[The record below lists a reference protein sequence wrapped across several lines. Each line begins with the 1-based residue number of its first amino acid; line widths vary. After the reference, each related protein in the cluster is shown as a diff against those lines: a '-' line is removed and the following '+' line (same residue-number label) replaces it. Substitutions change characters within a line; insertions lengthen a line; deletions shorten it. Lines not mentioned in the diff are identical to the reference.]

1 MALPHAEYRYV
12 VARRVY
18 NKPAFDSEHHRK
30 ARVSR
35 TLRQKL
41 VAKCDFSKK
50 RAFQI
55 TKGFLPI
62 LDWLPQ
68 YRIKEWLLSDIIS
81 GVSTGLVC
89 TLQGL
94 AFALLVAIPPK
105 YGLYAAFF
113 PILSYFIM
121 GTSKHISVG
130 PFPVTSLMV
139 GSVVLTMAPDQNFM
153 VASNGTNGTVIDTA
167 ARDAYR
173 VMVAGTMTFLIGLF
187 QLGMGVLQ
195 IGFLVRYLS
204 DPLVGGFT
212 TAAAFQVFVSQVK
225 LVLSVPT
232 LNYDGVLSIIYTVID
247 IFKNI
252 HLTNIAD
259 LVAGLLT
266 ILVVITVKELNTKY
280 QHKIP
285 VSIPIEVIVAIIATA
300 ISYGV
305 NLEAKYKAHIVKSIP
320 RGFLPPQP
328 PDVKMFSD
336 TVASSFSSAIVGYA
350 VAVSVGKV
358 YANKFDYTIDGNQEL
373 LAFGVCNVL
382 TGAFSGFLATT
393 SLSRTAV
400 QVSTGGKT
408 QIAGILSALIVLI
421 VIVALGPFLEP
432 LQKSVL
438 AAIVIANLKGMFMQ
452 VLDVPL
458 LWKQNK
464 TDSIIWVFTCI
475 GSIILG
481 LDLGLLAGVVFE
493 MATVVVRTQFPSCSA
508 LANVPGTDLYKNIKD
523 YKNLREEPGIK
534 IFKCNSPIYFAN
546 IDFFRDRL
554 KAIVGVDAV
563 RVHKKRT
570 KALKQIQ
577 RLIKKGRLRA
587 TKNGVVSTTGI
598 DIKAFK
604 KDKDPEEVEDNEI
617 PSTQVDIQVDWNAD
631 LPVKVA
637 VPKVHIHS
645 LILDFS
651 AASFLDVVSVKS
663 LKLVIKEFMRISVN
677 VYIAGYDG
685 MPSYTP
691 NEIAQKLELCDFFDD
706 MVKRDILFLTV
717 HDAVLFIKLQII
729 NGTIQD
735 PIYDMIELMQ
745 TSRDPILLTDDE
757 EVETYDNQHRA
768 IHGLSH

>member
-1 MALPHAEYRYV
+1 MDLPHPEYNYF
-12 VARRVY
+12 VARQIY
-18 NKPAFDSEHHRK
+18 NKPAFDDEHERK
-30 ARVSR
+30 ARVPK
-35 TLRQKL
+35 TLREKL
-41 VAKCDFSKK
+41 VPKCDFSKK

-94 AFALLVAIPPK
+94 AFALLVAVPPK

-153 VASNGTNGTVIDTA
+153 IASNGTSINGTVIDTA

-173 VMVAGTMTFLIGLF
+173 VMVAGTMTFLIGFF

-225 LVLSVPT
+225 LILAVPT
-232 LNYDGVLSIIYTVID
+232 LNYNGVLSIIYTIID

-252 HLTNIAD
+252 HLTNFAD

-266 ILVVITVKELNTKY
+266 ILVIMTVKELNTKY

-285 VSIPIEVIVAIIATA
+285 VPIPIEVIVAIIATA

-305 NLEAKYKAHIVKSIP
+305 NLQAKYNAHIVKSIP

-328 PDVKMFSD
+328 PDVKIFSEIA
-336 TVASSFSSAIVGYA
+336 ASSFSSAIVGYA

-358 YANKFDYTIDGNQEL
+358 YANKFDYTVDGNQEL

-393 SLSRTAV
+393 ALSRTAV

-421 VIVALGPFLEP
+421 VIVALGPLLQP
-432 LQKSVL
+432 LQTSVL
-438 AAIVIANLKGMFMQ
+438 AGIVVANLKGMFMQ

-481 LDLGLLAGVVFE
+481 LDVGLLAGVVFE

-523 YKNLREEPGIK
+523 YKNISEEPGIK

-563 RVHKKRT
+563 RVNKKRT

-598 DIKAFK
+598 DNEAFE
-604 KDKDPEEVEDNEI
+604 KDPEEVEDNEI

-651 AASFLDVVSVKS
+651 AASFLDVMSVKS

-677 VYIAGYDG
+677 VYIAGYDD
-685 MPSYTP
+685 
-691 NEIAQKLELCDFFDD
+691 EIYQKLELCDFFDD

-717 HDAVLFIKLQII
+717 HDAVLFIKLQSI

-735 PIYDMIELMQ
+735 PIYDKIALMQ
-745 TSRDPILLTDDE
+745 NSKDPILLTDDDDE

>member
-1 MALPHAEYRYV
+1 M
-12 VARRVY
+12 
-18 NKPAFDSEHHRK
+18 D
-30 ARVSR
+30 
-35 TLRQKL
+35 
-41 VAKCDFSKK
+41 
-50 RAFQI
+50 
-55 TKGFLPI
+55 I
-62 LDWLPQ
+62 L
-68 YRIKEWLLSDIIS
+68 
-81 GVSTGLVC
+81 
-89 TLQGL
+89 
-94 AFALLVAIPPK
+94 
-105 YGLYAAFF
+105 
-113 PILSYFIM
+113 
-121 GTSKHISVG
+121 
-130 PFPVTSLMV
+130 
-139 GSVVLTMAPDQNFM
+139 
-153 VASNGTNGTVIDTA
+153 
-167 ARDAYR
+167 
-173 VMVAGTMTFLIGLF
+173 
-187 QLGMGVLQ
+187 
-195 IGFLVRYLS
+195 
-204 DPLVGGFT
+204 
-212 TAAAFQVFVSQVK
+212 
-225 LVLSVPT
+225 
-232 LNYDGVLSIIYTVID
+232 
-247 IFKNI
+247 
-252 HLTNIAD
+252 
-259 LVAGLLT
+259 
-266 ILVVITVKELNTKY
+266 
-280 QHKIP
+280 
-285 VSIPIEVIVAIIATA
+285 
-300 ISYGV
+300 
-305 NLEAKYKAHIVKSIP
+305 
-320 RGFLPPQP
+320 FLPPQP
-328 PDVKMFSD
+328 PDIKMFSD
-336 TVASSFSSAIVGYA
+336 IVASSFSSAIVGYA
-350 VAVSVGKV
+350 VAVSVSKV

-464 TDSIIWVFTCI
+464 TDSVIWVFTCI

-481 LDLGLLAGVVFE
+481 LDIGLLAGVVFE

-534 IFKCNSPIYFAN
+534 IFKCNSSIYFAN

-577 RLIKKGRLRA
+577 RLIKKGRLRV
-587 TKNGVVSTTGI
+587 TKNGVVSSI
-598 DIKAFK
+598 DSEAFE
-604 KDKDPEEVEDNEI
+604 KDKVPEEVEDNEI
-617 PSTQVDIQVDWNAD
+617 PSTQVDIQVDWNSD
-631 LPVKVA
+631 LLVNVA

-677 VYIAGYDG
+677 VYIAGYDD
-685 MPSYTP
+685 
-691 NEIAQKLELCDFFDD
+691 EIAHKLELCDFFDD

-735 PIYDMIELMQ
+735 PIYDMIALMQ
-745 TSRDPILLTDDE
+745 NSKDPILLTDDDDE